1 MTFPGLVRANNLND
15 VVDRERVWDNLGA
28 NISANIPIPS
38 PSLDLNFASNKSLV
52 DNVSGQ
58 NLITF
63 TRPSTGTFVGSN
75 GLIQTAAS
83 GVPRFDH
90 NPVTGESLGLLAE
103 EARTNTMWPS
113 IISASHWSYMNIT
126 PTYNA
131 TTAPDGTNTA
141 TLLRPNA
148 GTASFRAIRQ
158 GLSHPAGP
166 GVISFYAKSNGLGW
180 VGIASGLGD
189 PFFYSR
195 AAYNVLTGAT
205 NVAVG
210 GSSGYSFNSAVNA
223 GNGWWRIFI
232 NYRGSLP
239 GGDFC
244 FIGVAASAEGDIV
257 NASTA
262 NGVDGMYV
270 WGVQFELGTSAT
282 SYIPATSAIAP
293 RSADVAQIT
302 GTNLSSF
309 YNAGRG
315 TIYAEQFRQAGTGG
329 VAIGDTASN
338 RLLDWQSSRIYR
350 TSWGGV
356 NYTWTGA
363 PAVSATSLNRA
374 ALAYGQTVQGS
385 VNGSSYVLSPFIVTA
400 SFPTTSLAFQGA
412 FSRIVF
418 WGDQLPSSAI
428 AAITSISNVQIGAL
442 PSSYATNA
450 TTLGKDIAALNAVRN
465 ASTRDFVFIKGLLS
479 AAQPRLTTAAVLASS
494 GIANQNAS
502 FLKASPTTAG
512 NFFINRG
519 GIVASGL
526 RVNNTN
532 IASLSSSAFSGSTA
546 LFPIVVSS
554 LKLSSGLQWAPAMTS
569 GTVTSPGKAI
579 PIETSEFILFAKAGQ
594 S

>member
-15 VVDRERVWDNLGA
+15 VVDRERAWDNLGA

-90 NPVTGESLGLLAE
+90 DPATGESLGLLVE
-103 EARTNTMWPS
+103 EARTNL
-113 IISASHWSYMNIT
+113 T
-126 PTYNA
+126 PNSMP
-131 TTAPDGTNTA
+131 TTAGGSGGGLTNTLVTGLPGIFSTGRRLTSSGGNDVRIIIDGTIGTNGVTYTFSFFARLGTQGNSIFTRLGTTA
-141 TLLRPNA
+141 YTTWNLSTGTITNNGFGNA
-148 GTASFRAIRQ
+148 QI
-158 GLSHPAGP
+158 
-166 GVISFYAKSNGLGW
+166 
-180 VGIASGLGD
+180 
-189 PFFYSR
+189 
-195 AAYNVLTGAT
+195 
-205 NVAVG
+205 
-210 GSSGYSFNSAVNA
+210 VNC
-223 GNGWWRIFI
+223 GNGW
-232 NYRGSLP
+232 YRCSSAMPGSP
-239 GGDFC
+239 GAHFLMGVGDS
-244 FIGVAASAEGDIV
+244 GLNAASGDNIII
-257 NASTA
+257 A
-262 NGVDGMYV
+262 
-270 WGVQFELGTSAT
+270 GVQNEVGTFPT
-282 SYIPATSAIAP
+282 SYIPTSGAIVT
-293 RSADVAQIT
+293 RNADVMQIT
-302 GTNLSSF
+302 GANLSSF

-385 VNGSSYVLSPFIVTA
+385 VNGSLYVLSPLIVTA

-418 WGDQLPSSAI
+418 WGDQLPSSTI

-442 PSSYATNA
+442 PSSYTTNA

-479 AAQPRLTTAAVLASS
+479 AAQPRLTTAAALASS
-494 GIANQNAS
+494 GTASQNAS
-502 FLKASPTTAG
+502 LLKASPTTAG

-554 LKLSSGLQWAPAMTS
+554 LKLSLGLQWAPAMTS